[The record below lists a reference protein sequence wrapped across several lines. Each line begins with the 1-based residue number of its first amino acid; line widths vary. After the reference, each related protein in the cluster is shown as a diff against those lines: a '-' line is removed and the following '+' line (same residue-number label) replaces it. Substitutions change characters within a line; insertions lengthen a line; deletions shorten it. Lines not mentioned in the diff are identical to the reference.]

1 MRLQSNVLVAAG
13 FSLRNMNLKDAKKI
27 YMVGIKGVGM
37 TAIAQVLK
45 LRGAEVS
52 GSDTEEKFFTD
63 EVLAKSGIEFYG
75 CFDAANLEKE
85 KPDLVIYST
94 AYTDENP
101 ELAAARQSGLPIL
114 SYPEALGQILKEGF
128 GIAVCGTHGKTTTT
142 AMLGFVLQELGAD
155 PTVIVGSAVPQ
166 LGGNARAGKGKYVVI
181 EADEYQ
187 NKFLYFDPRA
197 VVLTSAEYD
206 HPDFFKTEADYF
218 DAFRKF
224 VAKIPASAKVA
235 AGRPAD
241 GFLVACADDKN
252 VKEISASAS
261 CKIIFYGLTGGDWQ
275 AKINP
280 SPALPL
286 EKGESGGGM
295 TFEVLEKGESRGVFK
310 IKLLGNHN
318 VANALAVIATAR
330 ELGFD
335 LEKIREALQKF
346 SGAVRRFEIKGEAAG
361 VLVIDDYGHHP
372 TEIRVTLEAARQ
384 KYSDR
389 RIWCIFHPHTFTRTK
404 ALLSDFAKS
413 FGAADKTIVIDIYG
427 SAREQAGGVSSGDL
441 VELIKKEGGD
451 ALYIPT
457 IPEAADFLAEE
468 VKSGDVV
475 ITMGAGDVWR
485 VGELLLK
492 SLRVRTK

>member
-1 MRLQSNVLVAAG
+1 MD
-13 FSLRNMNLKDAKKI
+13 LKTAKKI
-27 YMVGIKGVGM
+27 YFIGIKGVGM

-45 LRGAEVS
+45 LRGAEVT
-52 GSDTEEKFFTD
+52 GSDTHEKFFTD
-63 EVLAKSGIEFYG
+63 EVLAKSGIKFYEG
-75 CFDAANLEKE
+75 FDAENLEKE

-94 AYTDENP
+94 AYSDDNQ
-101 ELAAARQSGLPIL
+101 ELAAARKSGVAIL

-142 AMLGFVLQELGAD
+142 AILGFVLQELGAD

-166 LGGNARAGKGKYVVI
+166 LGGNARAGRGEHVVI

-206 HPDFFKTEADYF
+206 HPDFFKTPEEYD
-218 DAFRKF
+218 DAFKKF
-224 VAKIPASAKVA
+224 VMKV
-235 AGRPAD
+235 PVD
-241 GFLVACADDKN
+241 GFLVAYFDDKN
-252 VKEISASAS
+252 VKEIAEAAK
-261 CKIIFYGLTGGDWQ
+261 CKIIFYGLMSGDWQ
-275 AKINP
+275 AKNIIQKN
-280 SPALPL
+280 
-286 EKGESGGGM
+286 GGM
-295 TFEVLEKGESRGVFK
+295 EFEVLEKGESRGIFK

-318 VANALAVIATAR
+318 VANALAVIATATR
-330 ELGFD
+330 LGFD
-335 LEKIREALQKF
+335 LEKVRVALEKF
-346 SGAVRRFEIKGEAAG
+346 SGAVRRFEIKGEADA

-384 KYSDR
+384 KYPDR

-404 ALLSDFAKS
+404 ALLKDFSKS
-413 FGAADKTIVIDIYG
+413 FGAVDKTIVIDIYG
-427 SAREQAGGVSSGDL
+427 SAREVTGGVSSEDL
-441 VELIKKEGGD
+441 VELIKKEGKD

-457 IPEAADFLAEE
+457 IPEAAEFLAKE

-485 VGELLLK
+485 IGELLLEK
-492 SLRVRTK
+492 LK

>member
-1 MRLQSNVLVAAG
+1 MD
-13 FSLRNMNLKDAKKI
+13 LKTAKKI
-27 YMVGIKGVGM
+27 YMIGIKGVGM

-45 LRGAEVS
+45 LRGAEVT
-52 GSDTEEKFFTD
+52 GSDTHEKFFTD
-63 EVLAKSGIEFYG
+63 EVLEKSGIKFYEG
-75 CFDAANLEKE
+75 FDVVNLEKE

-101 ELAAARQSGLPIL
+101 ELAAARKSGVTIL
-114 SYPEALGQILKEGF
+114 SYPEVLGEILKEGF
-128 GIAVCGTHGKTTTT
+128 GIAVSGTHGKTTTT

-166 LGGNARAGKGKYVVI
+166 LGGNARAGRGEHVVI

-197 VVLTSAEYD
+197 IVLTSAEYD
-206 HPDFFKTEADYF
+206 HPDFFKTPEDYI

-224 VAKIPASAKVA
+224 VAKIPT
-235 AGRPAD
+235 D

-252 VKEISASAS
+252 VLEISKSAK
-261 CKIIFYGLTGGDWQ
+261 CKIISYGLTAGDWQ
-275 AKINP
+275 ARLP
-280 SPALPL
+280 ASPKLQR
-286 EKGESGGGM
+286 GEPARQAKNIIQKNGGNMPPHQNFWCGGVE
-295 TFEVLEKGESRGVFK
+295 FEVFEKGESRGVFK
-310 IKLLGNHN
+310 IQLLGNHN
-318 VANALAVIATAR
+318 VANALAVIATAK

-335 LEKIREALQKF
+335 LEKIREALEKF
-346 SGAVRRFEIKGEAAG
+346 SGAVRRFEIKGEVGG

-384 KYSDR
+384 KYPDR
-389 RIWCIFHPHTFTRTK
+389 RIWCVFHPHTFTRTK
-404 ALLSDFAKS
+404 ALLKDFSKS
-413 FGAADKTIVIDIYG
+413 FGGADKIIVIDIYG
-427 SAREQAGGVSSGDL
+427 SAREVAGGVSSRDL
-441 VELIKKEGGD
+441 VEAIKKEGND

-457 IPEAADFLAEE
+457 ISEAAEFLAKE

-485 VGELLLK
+485 VGELLLEK
-492 SLRVRTK
+492 LK

>member
-1 MRLQSNVLVAAG
+1 
-13 FSLRNMNLKDAKKI
+13 MNLKDAKKI

-52 GSDTEEKFFTD
+52 GSDTHEKFFTD
-63 EVLAKSGIEFYG
+63 EVLAKSGIGFYEG
-75 CFDAANLEKE
+75 FDAAHLAAE

-101 ELAAARQSGLPIL
+101 ELAAARKSGVAIL

-166 LGGNARAGKGKYVVI
+166 LGGNARAGGGKYVVV

-206 HPDFFKTEADYF
+206 HPDFFKTPEEYN

-224 VAKIPASAKVA
+224 VAKI
-235 AGRPAD
+235 PAD

-261 CKIIFYGLTGGDWQ
+261 CKIISYGLTRGDWQ
-275 AKINP
+275 TKVNP
-280 SPALPL
+280 STALPL

-295 TFEVLEKGESRGVFK
+295 TFEVLEKGESRGIFK
-310 IKLLGNHN
+310 IKLFGNHN

-346 SGAVRRFEIKGEAAG
+346 FGAVRRFEIKGEAAG

-389 RIWCIFHPHTFTRTK
+389 RIWCVFHPHTFTRTK
-404 ALLSDFAKS
+404 ALLKDFSKS

-427 SAREQAGGVSSGDL
+427 SAREVAGGVSSGDL
-441 VELIKKEGGD
+441 VELIKKEGKD

-457 IPEAADFLAEE
+457 IPEAAEFLARE

-485 VGELLLK
+485 VGEMLLEKLK
-492 SLRVRTK
+492 R

>member
-1 MRLQSNVLVAAG
+1 MD
-13 FSLRNMNLKDAKKI
+13 LKTAKKI
-27 YMVGIKGVGM
+27 YFIGIKGVGM

-45 LRGAEVS
+45 LRGADVV
-52 GSDTEEKFFTD
+52 GSDTHEKFFTD
-63 EVLAKSGIEFYG
+63 EVLTKSGIKFYEG
-75 CFDAANLEKE
+75 FDAAHLAAE

-94 AYTDENP
+94 AYTDENV
-101 ELAAARQSGLPIL
+101 ELATARKSGVAIL

-166 LGGNARAGKGKYVVI
+166 LGGNARAGRGEHVVI

-187 NKFLYFDPRA
+187 NKFLYFYPQA
-197 VVLTSAEYD
+197 IVLTSAEYD
-206 HPDFFKTEADYF
+206 HPDFFKTEEDYF

-224 VAKIPASAKVA
+224 VAKI
-235 AGRPAD
+235 PAD

-252 VKEISASAS
+252 VKEISASPPG
-261 CKIIFYGLTGGDWQ
+261 KIISYGLSAGDWQ

-280 SPALPL
+280 SPSLPL
-286 EKGESGGGM
+286 EKGEGGVS
-295 TFEVLEKGESRGVFK
+295 FEVLEKGESRGIFK

-318 VANALAVIATAR
+318 VANALAVIAVAK

-335 LEKIREALQKF
+335 LGKIREALEKF

-384 KYSDR
+384 KYPDKK
-389 RIWCIFHPHTFTRTK
+389 IWCVFHPHTFTRTK
-404 ALLSDFAKS
+404 ALLSDFSKS

-427 SAREQAGGVSSGDL
+427 SAREVTGGVSSQDL
-441 VELIKKEGGD
+441 VELINGVTPCVAFARSEATPPRRGVSLTRSAIKKEGKD

-457 IPEAADFLAEE
+457 IKEAADFLVRE
-468 VKSGDVV
+468 VKNGDVV

-485 VGELLLK
+485 VGELLLEK
-492 SLRVRTK
+492 LKV

>member
-1 MRLQSNVLVAAG
+1 MD
-13 FSLRNMNLKDAKKI
+13 LKIAKKI
-27 YMVGIKGVGM
+27 YFIGIKGVGM

-45 LRGAEVS
+45 LRGKEVC
-52 GSDTEEKFFTD
+52 GSDTHEKFFTD
-63 EVLAKSGIEFYG
+63 EVLAKSEIKFYEG
-75 CFDAANLEKE
+75 FDAANLEKE

-94 AYTDENP
+94 AYTDDNV
-101 ELAAARQSGLPIL
+101 ELAAARKNRVEIL
-114 SYPEALGQILKEGF
+114 SYPEALGEISKEGF

-142 AMLGFVLQELGAD
+142 AMLGFVLQEIGAD

-166 LGGNARAGKGKYVVI
+166 LGGNARAGKGKYIVV

-187 NKFLYFDPRA
+187 NKFLHLEPQA
-197 VVLTSAEYD
+197 IVLTSAEYD
-206 HPDFFKTEADYF
+206 HPDFFKMPEEYF

-224 VAKIPASAKVA
+224 VAKIPASASVKTTADKSAKAA
-235 AGRPAD
+235 AGKPAE

-261 CKIIFYGLTGGDWQ
+261 CKIIFYGLTVGDWQ
-275 AKINP
+275 AKNIVQKN
-280 SPALPL
+280 
-286 EKGESGGGM
+286 GGM
-295 TFEVLEKGESRGVFK
+295 EFEVLEKGELRGIFK
-310 IKLLGNHN
+310 IQLIGNHN
-318 VANALAVIATAR
+318 VANALAVIATAK

-335 LEKIREALQKF
+335 LEKIRGALKKF

-389 RIWCIFHPHTFTRTK
+389 RIWCVFHPHTFTRTK
-404 ALLSDFAKS
+404 ALLGDFAKS
-413 FGAADKTIVIDIYG
+413 FGAANKTIVIDIYG
-427 SAREQAGGVSSGDL
+427 SAREVTGGVSSRDL
-441 VELIKKEGGD
+441 VELIKKEGSD
-451 ALYIPT
+451 ALYIST
-457 IPEAADFLAEE
+457 IPEAGEFLAKE

-485 VGELLLK
+485 VGEMLLNYK
-492 SLRVRTK
+492 YQAPNPK

>member
-1 MRLQSNVLVAAG
+1 M
-13 FSLRNMNLKDAKKI
+13 SLNDFKKI
-27 YMVGIKGVGM
+27 YMIGIKGVGM

-45 LRGAEVS
+45 LRGAEVT
-52 GSDTEEKFFTD
+52 GSDTHEKFFTD
-63 EVLAKSGIEFYG
+63 EVLEKIGIKFYEG
-75 CFDAANLEKE
+75 FNAENLAAE

-94 AYTDENP
+94 AYTEENP
-101 ELAAARQSGLPIL
+101 ELATARKSGGAIL

-155 PTVIVGSAVPQ
+155 PTVVVGSAVPQ
-166 LGGNARAGKGKYVVI
+166 LGGNARAGKGKYVVV

-197 VVLTSAEYD
+197 VILTSAEYD
-206 HPDFFKTEADYF
+206 HPDFFKTPEEYN

-224 VAKIPASAKVA
+224 VAKIPAE
-235 AGRPAD
+235 

-252 VKEISASAS
+252 VLEIVKAAK
-261 CKIIFYGLTGGDWQ
+261 CKIISYGLAGGDWQ
-275 AKINP
+275 AKNIV
-280 SPALPL
+280 AR
-286 EKGESGGGM
+286 ESGM
-295 TFEVLEKGESRGVFK
+295 EFEILEKGESRGVFK
-310 IKLLGNHN
+310 IQLLGNHN
-318 VANALAVIATAR
+318 VANALAVIAAAR

-335 LEKIREALQKF
+335 LEKIREALEKF
-346 SGAVRRFEIKGEAAG
+346 SGAVRRFEIKGEVGG

-389 RIWCIFHPHTFTRTK
+389 RIWCVFHPHTFTRTK
-404 ALLSDFAKS
+404 ALLSDFSKS
-413 FGAADKTIVIDIYG
+413 FGAVDKIIVIDIYG
-427 SAREQAGGVSSGDL
+427 SVREVAGGVSSGDL

-457 IPEAADFLAEE
+457 IPEVAEFLAQE

-485 VGELLLK
+485 VGEMLLQ
-492 SLRVRTK
+492 SLRARP